1 MLLGVYLNWQYH
13 NIPKGVKLGV
23 IFPTN
28 QSMTFL
34 PNGEV
39 LTSNE
44 KIVVDAYFVILL
56 TFTFSGIKK
65 KRQKQT
71 GIYLY

>member
-13 NIPKGVKLGV
+13 NIPKGVILGV

-39 LTSNE
+39 LTVRN
-44 KIVVDAYFVILL
+44 KGKYFVILL

-71 GIYLY
+71 GIYPY